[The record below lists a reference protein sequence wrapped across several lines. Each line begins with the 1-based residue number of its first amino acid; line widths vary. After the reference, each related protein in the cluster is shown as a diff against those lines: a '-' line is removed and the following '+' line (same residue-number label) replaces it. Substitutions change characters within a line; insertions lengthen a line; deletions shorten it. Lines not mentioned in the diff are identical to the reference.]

1 MAHGYLLLL
10 LHVPKGQPCS
20 MPRGSIHICVGQPCF
35 MLGWWHPGPH
45 RSEPCSMPGLW
56 HPHPCESDLF
66 RAGVTASQSPR
77 VTALL
82 RPLSQPEITSVPWL
96 DLGIWAGAQDVLGR
110 AAGAQGYREGPAGAT
125 ECWWLQ
131 LGFGLIPSAAG
142 EASSV
147 PSIWGIP
154 WPGREGEV
162 PRGGQQVGGCTGLGD
177 VLGKGDST
185 TVGVRVES
193 PWSAAEGT
201 MGCRSLARRGDG

>member
-45 RSEPCSMPGLW
+45 GSEPCSMPGLW
-56 HPHPCESDLF
+56 HPHSCESDLF

-96 DLGIWAGAQDVLGR
+96 DLGIWAGAQDVLGQ
-110 AAGAQGYREGPAGAT
+110 AAGAQGCREGPAGAT

-131 LGFGLIPSAAG
+131 LGWGWARWCLGLGQGPCGPPSPTGLCPTGGLSLVGPHGARGVRTVPLPAPREALGGSGG
-142 EASSV
+142 E
-147 PSIWGIP
+147 
-154 WPGREGEV
+154 
-162 PRGGQQVGGCTGLGD
+162 GGC
-177 VLGKGDST
+177 
-185 TVGVRVES
+185 
-193 PWSAAEGT
+193 
-201 MGCRSLARRGDG
+201 